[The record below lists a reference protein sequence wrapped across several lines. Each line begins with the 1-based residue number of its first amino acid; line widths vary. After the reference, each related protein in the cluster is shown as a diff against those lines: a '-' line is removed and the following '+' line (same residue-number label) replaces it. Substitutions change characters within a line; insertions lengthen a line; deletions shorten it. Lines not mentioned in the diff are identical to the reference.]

1 MIGSIW
7 SKWDLHIH
15 SPYTHQANEYGV
27 TTIDEFVDKIIS
39 SELSLTGVT
48 NYFFFK
54 DNELDEIRA
63 KFKEKDVKHT
73 VLGNLEFRIDQQN
86 KDGEWINV
94 HCIFSEN
101 ITTQKINDILSTLPI
116 SNTTADGKHIY
127 CSQQSFT
134 DTQTKTSESFVKFDS
149 LIDHLN
155 NNLKFGT
162 DFLIAACPNGYGGFR
177 PNMKEGRSRAVALE
191 IEKRCQIILG
201 RPQDRDF
208 FLNKERYPSAKQKPV
223 FHASDAHK
231 LENIGTMYSWVK
243 AKPTFEGLRQ
253 AIIEPD
259 LRVQQTDDFVENT
272 YIKPWFKSVELG
284 GKVFAGE
291 DISFFNQTIPLNPN
305 LVTIVGGRGT
315 GKSLFL
321 DAMHSRF
328 NHQSEYSNARRVSGE
343 SLSVELDQGDGTVL
357 KFDSSAN
364 TYSYLHVSQGDVQNF
379 SQKPDDLSGEIKR
392 MLGIHGIEFDSVSS
406 SEISNNLSK
415 YRTFVEYWED
425 VDSQSQ
431 RINTQQ
437 YQQSVI
443 DSNTQLIG
451 TLTNPQNKLL
461 IEQYQNNS
469 KSINEKTNF
478 IDEARSTLALLSRH
492 ALEINQ
498 KITLLN
504 ANSCSANQSPLIDEV
519 LVKDPINKNMDICKN
534 EIEALTESNN
544 EIATQFRQQGIN
556 QDISS
561 LLSKVTEY
569 QKSIDQASSKLDE
582 INQKTIEY
590 QAFVKERS
598 ELALKYKEYIVSQ
611 KDNIDQAFEN
621 LKIKQQGWNDEQNEL
636 VQEIL
641 SDIHINGSVVFN
653 VQHFYSGIEECLNRG
668 KFRSTSERSTFDR
681 LQETFCVRSI
691 DDFFKLLSG
700 EKIINCDGAPTSI
713 EEFFWKPEF
722 FNKGGRFELLN
733 YLYSPT
739 NIRRYL
745 YTNADFQYKGKTVN
759 KLSVGQRGTF
769 YVCLKL
775 ATDPFGSPFVFDQ
788 PEDDLDNEFIM
799 SQLVPLFRKI
809 KKYRQVIIVTHNA
822 NLVVNT
828 DAEQIII
835 ADNQGESIRYTS
847 GSVEDGNVKENRG
860 IRAEICNILEGG
872 RYAFEKRE
880 RKYGIQE
887 LA

>member
-7 SKWDLHIH
+7 NKWDLHIH
-15 SPYTHQANEYGV
+15 SPYTHQANEFGD
-27 TTIDEFVDKIIS
+27 TTIENYVDKLITSEIS
-39 SELSLTGVT
+39 LIGVT

-54 DNELDEIRA
+54 DGELDEIRA
-63 KFKEKDVKHT
+63 KIKEKDVEIT

-86 KDGEWINV
+86 KDGEWINI
-94 HCIFSEN
+94 HCIFSEELS
-101 ITTQKINDILSTLPI
+101 TQKINDILSTLPL
-116 SNTTADGKHIY
+116 SNTTSDGKSIY
-127 CSQQSFT
+127 CSQKSVT
-134 DTQTKTSESFVKFDS
+134 DYQAKLYETIVKFDS
-149 LIDHLN
+149 LIEHLN
-155 NNLKFGT
+155 KNLRFGV

-177 PNMKEGRSRAVALE
+177 PEITEGRSYAVALE
-191 IEKRCQIILG
+191 IEKSSQIILG

-208 FLNKERYPSAKQKPV
+208 FLKEDRYLSAKQKPV
-223 FHASDAHK
+223 FYASDSHNM
-231 LENIGTMYSWVK
+231 ETVGTIYSWVK

-253 AIIEPD
+253 SIIEPD
-259 LRVQQTDDFVENT
+259 LRVQQKDDFVEKQ

-284 GKVFAGE
+284 GKVFSGE
-291 DISFFNQTIPLNPN
+291 EISFFSQTIPLNPN
-305 LVTIVGGRGT
+305 LVTIIGGRGT

-328 NHQSEYSNARRVSGE
+328 NHRAEHSNARKVSGE
-343 SLSVELDQGDGTVL
+343 GLCVELDQGDGTVL

-364 TYSYLHVSQGDVQNF
+364 TYSYLHVSQGDVQHF
-379 SQKPDDLSGEIKR
+379 SQIPDDLSDEIKR
-392 MLGIHGIEFDSVSS
+392 MLGIYGIEFDSVSS

-425 VDSQSQ
+425 VDSQGQ

-469 KSINEKTNF
+469 KSINEKNNY
-478 IDEARSTLALLSRH
+478 INEARGSLALINRYVT
-492 ALEINQ
+492 EINQ
-498 KITLLN
+498 NLTNLN
-504 ANSCSANQSPLIDEV
+504 SNIFSVKKSPLIDETT
-519 LVKDPINKNMDICKN
+519 LKYPINNNIEFCNVEIKELRKNNDDI
-534 EIEALTESNN
+534 AD
-544 EIATQFRQQGIN
+544 QFRQQGIN

-561 LLSKVTEY
+561 LLNKVSEY
-569 QKSIDQASSKLDE
+569 QKSIDKASAKLTD
-582 INQKTIEY
+582 INQKTSDY
-590 QAFVKERS
+590 HDYVRKRG
-598 ELALKYKEYIVSQ
+598 ELALLYKHHLDRQ
-611 KDNIDQAFEN
+611 KENIDQAFQS
-621 LKIKQQGWNDEQNEL
+621 LKIKQPNWNDEQNEL
-636 VQEIL
+636 VQNIL
-641 SDIHINGSVVFN
+641 SDIHINGSVIFN
-653 VQHFYSGIEECLNRG
+653 VSRFYQGIEECVNRG
-668 KFRSTSERSTFDR
+668 KFRGTSERSTFER
-681 LQETFCVRSI
+681 LQETFCVNSVE
-691 DDFFKLLSG
+691 DYFNLLAG
-700 EKIINCDGAPTSI
+700 EKIINYGGEPINI
-713 EEFFWKPEF
+713 EEFFWKSEF

-733 YLYSPT
+733 YLYSPAS
-739 NIRRYL
+739 IRNYL
-745 YTNADFQYKGKTVN
+745 YANADFQYKGKTVN

-828 DAEQIII
+828 DTEQVIV
-835 ADNQGESIRYTS
+835 AVNQGENVHYVS
-847 GSVEDGNVKENRG
+847 GSVEDGNVKANTG
-860 IRAEICNILEGG
+860 IRADICNILEGG
-872 RYAFEKRE
+872 SYAFEKRE

>member
-15 SPYTHQANEYGV
+15 SPYTHQANGYGAS
-27 TTIDEFVDKIIS
+27 TIDEFVDKIIS
-39 SELSLTGVT
+39 SELSLTGIT

-54 DNELDEIRA
+54 DNELDEIRE
-63 KFKEKDVKHT
+63 KFQEKGVEHT

-101 ITTQKINDILSTLPI
+101 ITTQQINSILSTLPI
-116 SNTTADGKHIY
+116 SNTTSDSKHIY

-134 DTQTKTSESFVKFDS
+134 DSQTKISEAIVKFDS
-149 LIDHLN
+149 LIAHLN
-155 NNLKFGT
+155 NNLKFGV

-177 PNMKEGRSRAVALE
+177 PDMKEGRSLAVALE

-201 RPQDRDF
+201 RPQDRKF
-208 FLNKERYPSAKQKPV
+208 FLNENRYPSAKQKPV

-231 LENIGTMYSWVK
+231 LEDIGTTYSWVK

-253 AIIEPD
+253 SIIEPD

-272 YIKPWFKSVELG
+272 YIKPWFKSVKLG

-291 DISFFNQTIPLNPN
+291 DINFFSQTIPLNPN

-328 NHQSEYSNARRVSGE
+328 NHQSEHSNARRVSGE
-343 SLSVELDQGDGTVL
+343 SLCVELDQGDGTVL

-364 TYSYLHVSQGDVQNF
+364 TYSYLHVSQGDIQHF

-392 MLGIHGIEFDSVSS
+392 MLGIHGVEFDSVTS

-425 VDSQSQ
+425 IDSQNQ

-443 DSNTQLIG
+443 DNNTQLIG

-461 IEQYQNNS
+461 IEQYQKNS
-469 KSINEKTNF
+469 KSINEKNSF
-478 IDEARSTLALLSRH
+478 IDEARSALAILNRH
-492 ALEINQ
+492 VIEINQ

-504 ANSCSANQSPLIDEV
+504 TNPCSTNQAPLVDDSLIKSPIS
-519 LVKDPINKNMDICKN
+519 KNIDICKKD
-534 EIEALTESNN
+534 IEALTESNG
-544 EIATQFRQQGIN
+544 EIASQFRKQGIN

-569 QKSIDQASSKLDE
+569 QKSIDLASSKLDE
-582 INQKTIEY
+582 INQKTKDY
-590 QAFVKERS
+590 HAFVKDRG
-598 ELALKYKEYIVSQ
+598 ELTLKYKEYIDYQ
-611 KDNIDQAFEN
+611 KDNIDHAFQK
-621 LKIKQQGWNDEQNEL
+621 LKIKQPSWNDEQNDL

-641 SDIHINGSVVFN
+641 SDIHINGRVVFN
-653 VQHFYSGIEECLNRG
+653 VNNFYSGIEECLNRG
-668 KFRSTSERSTFDR
+668 KFRNTSEKSTFER

-700 EKIINCDGAPTSI
+700 EKIINCDGVPTSI

-733 YLYSPT
+733 YLYSPS

-745 YTNADFQYKGKTVN
+745 YANADFQYKGKTVN

-835 ADNQGESIRYTS
+835 ADNQGENIRYTS
-847 GSVEDGNVKENRG
+847 GSVEDGNVKENIG

-872 RYAFEKRE
+872 SYAFEKRE